1 MTKITPDTYKSAME
15 LVTLGKYSSLEHF
28 TEVAIR
34 NQLVLESEN
43 DNQQSQNHVLDNAMS
58 TSHNESFVGF
68 QPRTVDPIPLS
79 KERRGKPIWGLINRF
94 APGKLVLRMLA
105 NGLESSTTEWINY
118 KEFAAGVVER
128 AISMRNQIE
137 KHYKNSQI
145 VRGEGLQIG
154 FPQKDEN
161 SRQRFIDIYIGRLRS
176 DSRIDG
182 FLGDLE
188 LGVIRKASDGSLQI
202 GITEAGLKLA
212 NLKSPLL
219 DEFFTV
225 EHPIAFFKNEIH
237 FLMNHVKKTRPGE
250 YQFLDYLFT
259 SVKNGMD
266 TPQEIG
272 NQVADYVKKNKWT
285 NSRGE
290 SISEA
295 ELNTMKVGGMA
306 RLVEMRLI
314 RIEKDGIHT
323 KYQASSELD
332 SLEGLL
338 NE

>member
-1 MTKITPDTYKSAME
+1 MKITPDMYKSAME
-15 LVTLGKYSSLEHF
+15 LVNLGKYSSLEHF
-28 TEVAIR
+28 SELAFR
-34 NQLVLESEN
+34 NQLILEN
-43 DNQQSQNHVLDNAMS
+43 DTQQNSIHILDN
-58 TSHNESFVGF
+58 TKLTTHNESFTGY
-68 QPRTVDPIPLS
+68 QPRTIRPIPLS
-79 KERRGKPIWGLINRF
+79 KERRGKPMWGLINRF

-105 NGLESSTTEWINY
+105 SGLESSTTEWIDY
-118 KEFAAGVVER
+118 KEFAADVVER

-161 SRQRFIDIYIGRLRS
+161 SRQRFADIYVGRLIS
-176 DSRIDG
+176 DGRVDG
-182 FLGDLE
+182 FLGSLE

-202 GITEAGLKLA
+202 GITEAGLKFA
-212 NLKSPLL
+212 NMKSPLL

-237 FLMNHVKKTRPGE
+237 FLMNHVKKVRPGE

-259 SVKNGMD
+259 SVKNGMN

-272 NQVADYVKKNKWT
+272 NQVTDYVKKNKWA
-285 NSRGE
+285 NSHGGH
-290 SISEA
+290 ISEA